1 MTHEGQHWHATP
13 ECFSCHTCHSSLLG
27 HPFLPRRG
35 LIYCSVACSKGEPTS
50 SPSKAAASAALQ
62 SQSPQSSTTGSAAA
76 AASTTAAESSS
87 STATSTPTTNLI
99 QQSNNNRQQTSN
111 RAYEN
116 AELANH
122 HHHNQ
127 TSAVV
132 SQVWPLT
139 IFLLAFSCKSLSLF
153 GEDVVLLRSSR
164 QSLSTEGL
172 FELIRRPS
180 WALNLAFYVT
190 SGTSEL

>member
-1 MTHEGQHWHATP
+1 MTHEGQHWHPPP
-13 ECFSCHTCHSSLLG
+13 ECFSCHPCHSSLLG

-50 SPSKAAASAALQ
+50 SPSKAPASAALQ
-62 SQSPQSSTTGSAAA
+62 SQSPQSSTTGSAAV

-99 QQSNNNRQQTSN
+99 QQSNNRQQTSN

-139 IFLLAFSCKSLSLF
+139 NFFGGFLMQIIEPFWRGCCSPSFLPAIF
-153 GEDVVLLRSSR
+153 VH
-164 QSLSTEGL
+164 
-172 FELIRRPS
+172 
-180 WALNLAFYVT
+180 
-190 SGTSEL
+190 